1 MSDQK
6 KPEGKKTYGG
16 TALGRRAVATSK
28 YEVAGKRKKVRSHRK
43 SNLPYLLILPIMLL
57 TLYLVAYPIIQ
68 DIYISMTDKT
78 LGAEAGKKIAF
89 IGLKNYQTLM
99 HNSTFFNSLKITSLY
114 AIMNVFFSVSA
125 GLITAL
131 LVNRKFRG
139 RGGVRALLT
148 APWAFPDI
156 ASVIIF
162 IWILNSAFGVV
173 GIVNQYLPFDTSG
186 GWLTSSPYAFVSI
199 IGMSMWKTFPFYSI
213 VFLAAL
219 QGVPEDLLEAATVDG
234 AGPFQR
240 FRTVTLPSIRPTFV
254 LLSLLAFIFAFR
266 QFSMIYLT
274 TGGGP
279 ERDTETL
286 VISVYNT
293 AFQYYD
299 YALSSAIGV
308 AGLAVTFV
316 VAVSFL
322 ALQSRNEEK

>member
-1 MSDQK
+1 MSKFVSPRTTFKPSTIGGSK
-6 KPEGKKTYGG
+6 KLPYVLIIPITFL
-16 TALGRRAVATSK
+16 TAL
-28 YEVAGKRKKVRSHRK
+28 
-43 SNLPYLLILPIMLL
+43 
-57 TLYLVAYPIIQ
+57 LVVYPISQ
-68 DIYISMTDKT
+68 GIYISLTDKT
-78 LGAEAGKKIAF
+78 LGAAVDQKVSFVGLSNYINL
-89 IGLKNYQTLM
+89 LKNSDFLASIRTTV
-99 HNSTFFNSLKITSLY
+99 SY
-114 AIMNVFFSVSA
+114 AFLNVVFSVGA
-125 GLITAL
+125 GLLTAL
-131 LVNRKFRG
+131 LVNKRFRG

-173 GIVNQYLPFDTSG
+173 GILNQYLPFDTSG

-213 VFLAAL
+213 VILAAL
-219 QGVPEDLLEAATVDG
+219 QGVPDDLLEAATVDG
-234 AGPFQR
+234 AGAFQR
-240 FRTVTLPSIRPTFV
+240 FKNVTLPSIKPTLY
-254 LLSLLAFIFAFR
+254 LLGLLAFIFAFR

-293 AFQYYD
+293 AFKYFD

-308 AGLAVTFV
+308 AGLLITFV
-316 VAVSFL
+316 VAVVFL
-322 ALQSRNEEK
+322 SLQNRSEKRA